1 MTAGAEQRVAFVL
14 HGFSGGGIERSMLRL
29 GEAFLARGLA
39 VDFVVGEAKGELLND
54 VPGNA
59 QIVELGKVRVPRA
72 RMYGLAADLQAWKF
86 LLQPRSR
93 MGMLKPL
100 TRQLPLL
107 AKYLREAKPNAVL
120 SAQAQY
126 NLMTVWGRRLD
137 GSRAR
142 VVITEHI
149 TVSRD
154 ASSGGPWGD
163 RRLLRLLRRAYL
175 KADAIVTV
183 SDGVGDD
190 LAAYAGIPRELIT
203 TVYNPVVGQDLP
215 AKAQAP
221 LDHPWFA
228 SGEPPVILA
237 AGRLD
242 PQKDFATLIRAF
254 ARLRSQRPA
263 RLVILG
269 AANPM
274 NPSYADELRA
284 LSVRLGIADDVS
296 LAGFHGN
303 PFAYMS
309 RAAVFALSSA
319 YEGLG
324 NVLIEAL
331 ACGTPVVSTDCPN
344 GPREILDHGRFGQLV
359 PVGDDAALASAI
371 LSTLEAS
378 PDPGRLQER
387 AATFS
392 IERAVNRYLDMLLVS
407 ERRGRASIRSIGT
420 SCRYGREASRPPG

>member
-1 MTAGAEQRVAFVL
+1 
-14 HGFSGGGIERSMLRL
+14 
-29 GEAFLARGLA
+29 
-39 VDFVVGEAKGELLND
+39 
-54 VPGNA
+54 
-59 QIVELGKVRVPRA
+59 
-72 RMYGLAADLQAWKF
+72 
-86 LLQPRSR
+86 
-93 MGMLKPL
+93 
-100 TRQLPLL
+100 
-107 AKYLREAKPNAVL
+107 
-120 SAQAQY
+120 
-126 NLMTVWGRRLD
+126 
-137 GSRAR
+137 
-142 VVITEHI
+142 
-149 TVSRD
+149 
-154 ASSGGPWGD
+154 
-163 RRLLRLLRRAYL
+163 
-175 KADAIVTV
+175 
-183 SDGVGDD
+183 
-190 LAAYAGIPRELIT
+190 
-203 TVYNPVVGQDLP
+203 
-215 AKAQAP
+215 
-221 LDHPWFA
+221 
-228 SGEPPVILA
+228 VILA

-242 PQKDFATLIRAF
+242 PQKDFPTLIRAF
-254 ARLRSQRPA
+254 AQLRSQRPA

-296 LAGFHGN
+296 RAGFQNN

-359 PVGDDAALASAI
+359 PVGDDTALARAI

-407 ERRGRASIRSIGT
+407 ERRGHASIRNIGT
-420 SCRYGREASRPPG
+420 SCRYGREASRPPE